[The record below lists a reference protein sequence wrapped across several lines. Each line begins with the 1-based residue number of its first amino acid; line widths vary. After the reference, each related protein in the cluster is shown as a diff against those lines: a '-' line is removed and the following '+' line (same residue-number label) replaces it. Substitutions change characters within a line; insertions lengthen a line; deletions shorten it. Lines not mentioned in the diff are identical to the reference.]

1 MWMHYK
7 KTLKIC
13 TLKSQHNYYRNANQN
28 YQTQDGY
35 KITAQTES
43 ISKSVEKSGAKYISG
58 DYTVGQGQSLWSTLR
73 RLHNKLNSESW
84 MICQFHF

>member
-1 MWMHYK
+1 MDALQ

-35 KITAQTES
+35 KITAQIES

-58 DYTVGQGQSLWSTLR
+58 DYTVGQGQPLWSTLR

>member
-1 MWMHYK
+1 MDALQ

-35 KITAQTES
+35 KITAQIES
-43 ISKSVEKSGAKYISG
+43 ISKSVEKSGAKYILVIIQWGKDSHSG
-58 DYTVGQGQSLWSTLR
+58 AHYGGSTI
-73 RLHNKLNSESW
+73 N
-84 MICQFHF
+84 

>member
-1 MWMHYK
+1 MDALP

-35 KITAQTES
+35 KITAQIES
-43 ISKSVEKSGAKYISG
+43 ISKSVEKSGAQYISG
-58 DYTVGQGQSLWSTLR
+58 EIIQRCKDSHSGAHYGGSTI
-73 RLHNKLNSESW
+73 N
-84 MICQFHF
+84 

>member
-35 KITAQTES
+35 KITAQIES

-58 DYTVGQGQSLWSTLR
+58 DYTSGARTVTLE
-73 RLHNKLNSESW
+73 HTTEAP
-84 MICQFHF
+84 Q